1 MPLSVSGDLNVLQAR
16 LEGHFAT
23 LSSARKQR
31 SLPVFAFE
39 HGLDAD
45 ELLNLPV
52 QLKAALSAGGYR
64 LFKHWLVWVVYATE
78 QGYDY
83 DGDEYWHTFE
93 KRMPLWDR
101 GWRPSLRSWFGKFH
115 KTYGGMLPVGRW
127 ANFFSIIAWPITHA
141 LLPRDLQGQLAR
153 ALYGL
158 RYQLVSRLD
167 QSPSEVGR
175 YVARMARG
183 GSSRF
188 DNFLEQE
195 ELVGRIVLGLLD
207 HRTVEADGAILP
219 DALARIVRDLEKAR
233 NARQWLHDTRKAVEV
248 ARIRGAARP
257 SQTDASVVR
266 RGDPTPDLRRP
277 TIRPA
282 LSLRRTGANEW
293 TPVVEL
299 PSFNA
304 VADLSPE
311 LGEFLKRTRCSI
323 AGSAGVRPPGWLLNG
338 SQMRVLDTWPPAD
351 APVLSFATANAAMDH
366 LLSSEGRISPGPHWL
381 FRTGSDGRAV
391 EVLGRLVRPGQS
403 YILVARADL
412 PSLSTASPTRILC
425 RGAVAIRLE
434 IPAALTAAN
443 AEELKAAGL
452 SIAQTIRV
460 WPVGL
465 AARGWDGE
473 GATEW
478 LETECPCFAI
488 QHDHPVAEYEL
499 RLGAG
504 PALKVTAQAAGVPTF
519 VRLQPLP
526 AGNHVLSISVAKEAA
541 QRAASSTPVE
551 GMISLAVRPP
561 VPWVRG
567 SIGHSGF
574 IATSEPPEPTLDEFW
589 EGLAQLS
596 VMGPAGR
603 QVTVCVELLDG
614 SGGRM
619 AMEQV
624 GQLTLPLGPGAWRA
638 AFEVF
643 ARREKD
649 PWGYLGASSGRIL
662 IDGEELGVVRI
673 PLHRDVSPVR
683 WIWRTTNKT
692 TLLRLI
698 DDHDGDAP
706 VRVSFHSF
714 ERPLEQELIDAAAIG
729 RGIEPVAPG
738 GLFVA
743 RASDHEVSLVV
754 GMRKVDGFG
763 GLLVEPKFANVPRT
777 RKQALAIVQAIV
789 SWSDARLAGALA
801 MERRARVVARLK
813 EHLYE
818 TMCGPNWANA
828 ERGLRLGSPSEV
840 AVEALLKCFENKR
853 VFALVLARDAAKY
866 ARLPD
871 HVRQR
876 EFSCLAHRY
885 AVAPGV
891 LSKPALD
898 LTAVLDGKS
907 RPSATELAGMIDH
920 LWDHPALSAG
930 ARIIQLLGQQGAAQP
945 SAAGARA

>member
-1 MPLSVSGDLNVLQAR
+1 MKGDLNALQAH
-16 LEGHFAT
+16 LEVHFAA
-23 LSSARKQR
+23 LASVRKER

-39 HGLDAD
+39 HGLDAN
-45 ELLNLPV
+45 ELSELPAL
-52 QLKAALSAGGYR
+52 LKAALTTGGYR
-64 LFKHWLVWVVYATE
+64 LFKHWLIWVVYATE

-93 KRMPLWDR
+93 RRMPLWDR
-101 GWRPSLRSWFGKFH
+101 GWRPSLRAWFGKFH
-115 KTYGGMLPVGRW
+115 KTYDGLLPVGRW

-141 LLPRDLQGQLAR
+141 LLPKDLQGQLAR

-158 RYQLVSRLD
+158 RYQLVSHLD

-175 YVARMARG
+175 YLARMAHG

-195 ELVGRIVLGLLD
+195 ELVGRIVLGLLNQ
-207 HRTVEADGAILP
+207 RTVQEDGAILP
-219 DALARIVRDLEKAR
+219 QALARIVRDLEKAR
-233 NARQWLHDTRKAVEV
+233 NARQWLQDTRKAVEV
-248 ARIRGAARP
+248 ARMRGAARR
-257 SQTDASVVR
+257 SHTDATVADR
-266 RGDPTPDLRRP
+266 DDATPQLQRP

-282 LSLRRTGANEW
+282 LSLRRTGSDEW
-293 TPVVEL
+293 TLVVDL
-299 PSFNA
+299 PSLQA

-311 LGEFLKRTRCSI
+311 LREFLKRTRCSV

-338 SQMRVLDTWPPAD
+338 PQTRVLDIWPPAD
-351 APVLSFATANAAMDH
+351 APVLSFVNANAAMEH
-366 LLSSEGRISPGPHWL
+366 LLSSEGCISPGPYWL

-391 EVLGRLVRPGQS
+391 EVLGRLVRPGHV
-403 YILVARADL
+403 YILVARANL
-412 PSLSTASPTRILC
+412 PPLSTASPTRILC
-425 RGAVAIRLE
+425 GGAEAIRIEL
-434 IPAALTAAN
+434 PAVLTSEHT
-443 AEELKAAGL
+443 EELKRAGL
-452 SIAQTIRV
+452 SVAHTIRV

-488 QHDHPVAEYEL
+488 LHDHPVAEYEF

-504 PALKVTAQAAGVPTF
+504 PALKVAAQPPGVPTF

-526 AGNHVLSISVAKEAA
+526 AGNHVLSISVTKDSSPE
-541 QRAASSTPVE
+541 ASSTPVE
-551 GMISLAVRPP
+551 GMISLAVRAPA
-561 VPWVRG
+561 PWVSG

-574 IATSEPPEPTLDEFW
+574 IAMSEPPEPTLDEFW

-603 QVTVCVELLDG
+603 QVMVCVELLDG
-614 SGGRM
+614 SGGTI

-624 GQLTLPLGPGAWRA
+624 GQLTLPLGQDAWRT
-638 AFEVF
+638 AFEAF
-643 ARREKD
+643 ERREKD
-649 PWGYLGASSGRIL
+649 PWSYLEASSGQIL
-662 IDGEELGVVRI
+662 VDGEELGIIRI
-673 PLHRDVSPVR
+673 PLHRDVSPMR
-683 WIWRTTNKT
+683 WVCRTTNKT

-706 VRVSFHSF
+706 MRVSFHSF
-714 ERPLEQELIDAAAIG
+714 AKPLEEELLDAEAIG
-729 RGIEPVAPG
+729 RGLEPMTPG

-743 RASDHEVSLVV
+743 RAGDHEVSLVV

-763 GLLVEPKFANVPRT
+763 GLLVEPQFAKSPRSKE
-777 RKQALAIVQAIV
+777 RALAVVQAII

-801 MERRARVVARLK
+801 TQRRARVLGRLK

-818 TMCGPNWANA
+818 IMCGPNWANA
-828 ERGLRLGSPSEV
+828 ERGLRGGSPPDV
-840 AVEALLKCFENKR
+840 AVEALLQCFEKKR
-853 VFALVLARDAAKY
+853 VFALVLARDAIKY
-866 ARLPD
+866 ARLVD

-876 EFSCLAHRY
+876 EFASLAHRY

-891 LSKPALD
+891 VSKPALD
-898 LTAVLDGKS
+898 LSAIVEGGS
-907 RPSATELAGMIDH
+907 RPPQAELMAIIDH
-920 LWDHPALSAG
+920 LWDHPALTAG
-930 ARIIQLLGQQGAAQP
+930 ARIIQLLGQQDAVHPGT
-945 SAAGARA
+945 AGANT

>member
-1 MPLSVSGDLNVLQAR
+1 MIANLNALQAR
-16 LEGHFAT
+16 LEVHFAT
-23 LSSARKQR
+23 LASARKDR
-31 SLPVFAFE
+31 SLAVFAFE
-39 HGLDAD
+39 HGLDSD
-45 ELLNLPV
+45 ELSKLPGF
-52 QLKAALSAGGYR
+52 LKAALGTGGYQ
-64 LFKHWLVWVVYATE
+64 LSKHWLVWIVYATE

-93 KRMPLWDR
+93 RRMPMWDR
-101 GWRPSLRSWFGKFH
+101 GWRPSLRAWFGKFH
-115 KTYGGMLPVGRW
+115 KTYCGLLPMGRW

-141 LLPRDLQGQLAR
+141 LLPKDLQGQLAR

-167 QSPSEVGR
+167 QSPLEVGR
-175 YVARMARG
+175 YVARMTRG

-207 HRTVEADGAILP
+207 QRTAEADGAILP
-219 DALARIVRDLEKAR
+219 QALARIVRDLEKAR

-248 ARIRGAARP
+248 ARMRGAARP
-257 SQTDASVVR
+257 AHADASVVR
-266 RGDPTPDLRRP
+266 RADATPQLRRP

-282 LSLRRTGANEW
+282 LSLRRTGADEW

-299 PSFNA
+299 PSFHA

-311 LGEFLKRTRCSI
+311 LGEFLKRTRCSV
-323 AGSAGVRPPGWLLNG
+323 AGSPGVRPPGWLLNG

-366 LLSSEGRISPGPHWL
+366 LLSSEGRISSGPYWL

-403 YILVARADL
+403 YVLVARADL

-425 RGAVAIRLE
+425 KGAAAIRIE
-434 IPAALTAAN
+434 IPAALTVAH
-443 AEELKAAGL
+443 AEELKKAGL
-452 SIAQTIRV
+452 SVAQTIRV

-504 PALKVTAQAAGVPTF
+504 PALKVAAQAIGIPTF
-519 VRLQPLP
+519 VRLQPMP
-526 AGNHVLSISVAKEAA
+526 AGNHVLSISVAKDAA
-541 QRAASSTPVE
+541 ADAAGTPVE
-551 GMISLAVRPP
+551 GVISLAVRPP
-561 VPWVRG
+561 APWVSG
-567 SIGHSGF
+567 SIGHSGL
-574 IATSEPPEPTLDEFW
+574 IATSEPAEPTLDEFW
-589 EGLAQLS
+589 EGLAQVS
-596 VMGPAGR
+596 VLGPAGR

-614 SGGRM
+614 SGGRI
-619 AMEQV
+619 AVEQV
-624 GQLTLPLGPGAWRA
+624 GQLTLPLGQGAWRT
-638 AFEVF
+638 AFETF
-643 ARREKD
+643 ERREKE

-662 IDGEELGVVRI
+662 VDGEELGTVLI

-683 WIWRTTNKT
+683 WIWRATNKT

-714 ERPLEQELIDAAAIG
+714 AKPLEEEHLDAEAIG
-729 RGIEPVAPG
+729 TGVEPLAPG

-743 RASDHEVSLVV
+743 RFGDHRVSLVV

-763 GLLVEPKFANVPRT
+763 GLLVEPHFARVPRS
-777 RKQALAIVQAIV
+777 KELALAIVHAIF
-789 SWSDARLAGALA
+789 SWSDARVAGALA
-801 MERRARVVARLK
+801 TERRARVVARLK
-813 EHLYE
+813 EHFFE
-818 TMCGPNWANA
+818 VMCGPNWANA
-828 ERGLRLGSPSEV
+828 ERGLRMGLPVEA
-840 AVEALLKCFENKR
+840 AVEALLQCFEKKR
-853 VFALVLARDAAKY
+853 VFALVLARDAGKF
-866 ARLPD
+866 ARLAD

-876 EFSCLAHRY
+876 EFASLAHRY
-885 AVAPGV
+885 SVAPGV
-891 LSKPALD
+891 ASKPALD
-898 LTAVLDGKS
+898 LLAVLDGES
-907 RPSATELAGMIDH
+907 RPAEAELIAIIDH
-920 LWDHPALSAG
+920 LWDHQALTAG
-930 ARIIQLLGQQGAAQP
+930 ARIIQLLGRADVGHQGTTGG
-945 SAAGARA
+945 ST